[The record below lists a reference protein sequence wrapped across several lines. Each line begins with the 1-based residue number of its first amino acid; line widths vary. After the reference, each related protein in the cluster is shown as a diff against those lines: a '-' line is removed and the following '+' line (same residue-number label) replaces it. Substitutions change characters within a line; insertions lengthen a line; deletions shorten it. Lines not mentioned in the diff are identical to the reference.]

1 MTPPFQFIAN
11 SAWLDFVNTEV
22 SEGEATRDLL
32 QQPSDLRQW
41 ARGAKLVAEDEL
53 RAISAN
59 ADDRETVLA
68 EAVALRGALAAIA
81 HDLAHARAPNEKAIG
96 KVNSLIAGHPTVPSI
111 SREGGSWKLRT
122 RPHAG
127 DAGLILSRVVAD
139 LGCFLEEADLSLV
152 RHCEGKDCRLFFYDT
167 SKNHK
172 RRWCSMEFCG
182 NRAKVAEHRAR
193 QRTN

>member
-1 MTPPFQFIAN
+1 MTQPFQFIAN
-11 SAWLDFVNTEV
+11 AAWLDFVNTEV

-32 QQPSDLRQW
+32 RQPSDLRQW
-41 ARGAKLVAEDEL
+41 ARGAKLVAEGEL
-53 RAISAN
+53 RATRGS
-59 ADDRETVLA
+59 ADDGETMLA
-68 EAVALRGALAAIA
+68 EAVALRSALGAIA
-81 HDLAHARAPNEKAIG
+81 HDLAHGEAPSEKAIG
-96 KVNSLIAGHPTVPSI
+96 KVNALAAGHPTVPSI
-111 SREGGSWKLRT
+111 ARDGGSWTLRA
-122 RPHAG
+122 RPYRD

-139 LGCFLEEADLSLV
+139 LGRFLEQADLSLV